1 MKKKI
6 LFLVLSMLLLFI
18 VGAGTA
24 AAEPS
29 LTEIMNGKYGDNHWS
44 QLSNDDNVQFSPTS
58 QSVSILFVGVDHQA
72 GDTNALYWYNVADP
86 SVIGDSNLI
95 FSAPVIDSTQYKSI
109 DSNFGLCIKP
119 DGQKGTRVKY
129 SEKRVN
135 ILLNA
140 DEHKYAEVFNI
151 KDANGNIIPN
161 KYVVAFEDGD
171 AGWGPGVEPDYQDLV
186 VELSPVSVNVPEF
199 PTVALPVAAVLG
211 LIFIFG
217 RKKGDL

>member
-6 LFLVLSMLLLFI
+6 LSLVLSMLLLFI

-29 LTEIMNGKYGDNHWS
+29 LTKIMNDKYGDNHWS

-95 FSAPVIDSTQYKSI
+95 FSAPVKDSTQYKSI
-109 DSNFGLCIKP
+109 NSNFGLCIRPKGMP
-119 DGQKGTRVKY
+119 DSRIRY
-129 SEKRVN
+129 SELR
-135 ILLNA
+135 LNA
-140 DEHKYAEVFNI
+140 DDHKYAEVFNI

-199 PTVALPVAAVLG
+199 PTVALPIAAVLG